1 MGVERFPLSPIQ
13 QAMLVHSLAS
23 PGTGFYIQ
31 QISVDLPEPVASE
44 PLRLAFA
51 EIAARY
57 DILRARI
64 LWEGRDEPE
73 HEIHSDVVVDWSELD
88 WTDAEINKTGQ
99 ADQEEL
105 EARFAAWLAEDR
117 AREFAPDE
125 ASPWR
130 VALIRFGREHYRLVW
145 TFHHMLLDGRSHTLL
160 LREVFERAAALSE
173 GRRTDASRGA
183 DFSEFI
189 TWQRAQDFSANAEF
203 WREML
208 RAMAHTADL
217 PVRRI
222 KPETAG
228 AIAATGLCKIR
239 ITDQVVHELRDLAE
253 REGVTLN
260 TLVQAGWSVLLG
272 RRLDTDDVVFGAARA
287 CRHWI
292 ADGPTRIGLFIN
304 TVPMRTRI
312 PYGAEMG
319 PWLRELRELQ
329 VALRQYEHTPLP
341 LIRRWSSLLSGAK
354 LFETI
359 LVFENF
365 DLNTH
370 MQNLNSDWARRTV
383 VLHERTPGL
392 SLGAYGGEG
401 LSLVLEYDPAV
412 YDAEAVAVLL
422 DEMRGILEGFA
433 SGVPVHTRVAGSA
446 ALDPDAPERDAG
458 KSLPRA
464 ADYPPLTEDE
474 RRRMLYEWNE
484 TAFDVDL
491 SRTVVDRVDEI
502 ARSNPDALAIVEPS
516 GREVSYSGL
525 VSSAE
530 RLAHRLNE
538 LGVTPERAVAVLL
551 EHGIELLVA
560 TLGIWKAGGTF
571 LPLDPAW
578 PERRQDF
585 LIDDADAAVIVTTA
599 RRAER
604 FSGKLPVVVADGE
617 IDGRGDYKTD
627 NANLPSLPGP
637 RPETRAYLIYT
648 SGSTGEPKGV
658 EVEHRHLANLCAYY
672 QAGLGLTPADRSS
685 TLAGVAFDATF
696 TDVWPYLAI
705 GASVHVPPAEC
716 RYDARALI
724 AWLHDSRITCSFVS
738 TALAESALREQWP
751 EDISLRLFL
760 TGGDKLYALP
770 IRTYPFAILNTYGPT
785 ECTVDSTWAWVDPAG
800 ADAGVAPPIGRPV
813 ANARAYVLDPEG
825 QPLGVG
831 VAGELY
837 IGGAGVARGYLN
849 RPALTSERFLPD
861 SFAGGGARMYRT
873 GDLVRYRPDGI
884 IEFIGRADHQV
895 QVRGVRVELG
905 EIEAALKVQPLVRE
919 AAVIAHRMDGAGL
932 QLAAFVAVEKASEPR
947 SDNGEPADTAELLRR
962 SLRERLPEA
971 MVPASIQVLQALPK
985 NAAGKIDR
993 TRLAAMITRRSSA
1006 ASGSEQQ
1013 TPNERL
1019 LAGVWRRVLDVDDAG
1034 RNDGF
1039 FDLGGHSLLLMKL
1052 QGEIEKASGIRL
1064 SIPSLLQHTTIAQQ
1078 AALLDGQPLAA
1089 RRTALIA
1096 LREVGDGRPFFF
1108 VPGAGGGTHW
1118 FGDLTSALDP
1128 AIPCYGFEPAALGV
1142 NATLQSSIE
1151 GLASEFIAGLR
1162 RVQKRGPYRL
1172 VGYSMGSLV
1181 AFESAQQLVRDGE
1194 RIEVLAAIEGWVME
1208 PHLTTAEKLR
1218 RAMVNLWRMD
1228 RSDKLGYVRDKLGYM
1243 RRMLHNREQS
1253 AEISAAEAEIAPL
1266 REAHIAAAVGYR
1278 PQVYKGGLLLFRARR
1293 YPATA
1298 PSDPHCGWDGWVRGG
1313 IELHWVPG
1321 DHYQVVVAPNCEV
1334 IARALMSATHRKTDD
1349 YA

>member
-1 MGVERFPLSPIQ
+1 MGVERFPLSPMQ
-13 QAMLVHSLAS
+13 QAMLVHSLAA
-23 PGTGFYIQ
+23 PGAGFYIQ

-44 PLRLAFA
+44 PLRLAFT

-57 DILRARI
+57 DILRACI

-73 HEIHSDVVVDWSELD
+73 HEIRSEAVVDWSEID
-88 WTDAEINKTGQ
+88 WTDPDIKSDNTDE

-105 EARFAAWLAEDR
+105 ETRFAVWLATDR

-125 ASPWR
+125 APPWR
-130 VALIRFGREHYRLVW
+130 VALIRLGREHYRLVW
-145 TFHHMLLDGRSHTLL
+145 TFHHLLLDGRSHTLL

-173 GRRTDASRGA
+173 GREIDASRA
-183 DFSEFI
+183 SAFSEFI
-189 TWQRAQDFSANAEF
+189 RWQRSQDFSAGAEF

-208 RAMAHTADL
+208 RGMTRNAAL
-217 PVRRI
+217 PVRRN
-222 KPETAG
+222 KPEDARS
-228 AIAATGLCKIR
+228 IAAAGLCKIK
-239 ITDQVVHELRDLAE
+239 IADQVVRGLRDLAE
-253 REGVTLN
+253 REAVTLN
-260 TLVQAGWSVLLG
+260 TLVQAGWAVLLG
-272 RRLDTDDVVFGAARA
+272 RRLDADDVVFGAARA
-287 CRHWI
+287 CRHWT
-292 ADGPTRIGLFIN
+292 ADGPRRIGLFIN
-304 TVPMRTRI
+304 TLPMRTRI
-312 PYGAEMG
+312 PNDAETG

-329 VALRQYEHTPLP
+329 VALREYEHTPLP
-341 LIRRWSSLLSGAK
+341 LIRKWSPLPPGAK

-365 DLNTH
+365 DLSGY
-370 MQNLNSDWARRTV
+370 MQNLGANWARRTV

-412 YDAEAVAVLL
+412 YEAEAVAGLL

-433 SGVPVHTRVAGSA
+433 SGLPVHARVSA
-446 ALDPDAPERDAG
+446 IAAPDAHTPDEYG
-458 KSLPRA
+458 GESLPRA

-484 TAFDVDL
+484 TALDADL

-502 ARSNPDALAIVEPS
+502 ARIRPDALAIAEPK
-516 GREVSYSGL
+516 GREISYSEF
-525 VSSAE
+525 VNSAG
-530 RLAHRLNE
+530 RLARRLNE
-538 LGVTPERAVAVLL
+538 LGVAPERAVAVLL
-551 EHGIELLVA
+551 EHGIDLIVA
-560 TLGIWKAGGTF
+560 TLGIWKAGGAF

-604 FSGKLPVVVADGE
+604 FSGRLPVVVIDE
-617 IDGRGDYKTD
+617 ETDGRGDYKTD
-627 NANLPSLPGP
+627 DADLPPVPGP

-696 TDVWPYLAI
+696 TDVWPYLTI

-724 AWLHDSRITCSFVS
+724 SWLHGSHITCSFVS

-751 EDISLRLFL
+751 EDIPLRVFL

-770 IRTYPFAILNTYGPT
+770 VRNYPFAILNTYGPT

-800 ADAGVAPPIGRPV
+800 ADAGAAPPIGRPV
-813 ANARAYVLDPEG
+813 ANARAYVLDPER
-825 QPLGVG
+825 QPLPVG

-849 RPALTSERFLPD
+849 RPVLTSERFLPD

-873 GDLVRYRPDGI
+873 GDLVRYRPDGV

-905 EIEAALKVQPLVRE
+905 EIEAALKAQRIVCE
-919 AAVIAHRMDGAGL
+919 AAVIAHEVDGAGL
-932 QLAAFVAVEKASEPR
+932 QLAAFVGVEKASELR
-947 SDNGEPADTAELLRR
+947 SGNGESADAAELLRR

-971 MVPASIQVLQALPK
+971 MVPASIQVLQMLPK

-993 TRLAAMITRRSSA
+993 TRLAGMIARRSSA
-1006 ASGSEQQ
+1006 ASGTEEQ

-1019 LAGVWRRVLDVDDAG
+1019 LAGVWRRVLDVEDAG
-1034 RNDGF
+1034 RDDGF

-1142 NATLQSSIE
+1142 KASLQSSIE
-1151 GLASEFIAGLR
+1151 KLAEEFIAGLR

-1181 AFESAQQLVRDGE
+1181 AFEAARRLVQDGE

-1208 PHLTTAEKLR
+1208 PNLTAAQKLR
-1218 RAMVNLWRMD
+1218 RAMVNLWRLD
-1228 RSDKLGYVRDKLGYM
+1228 RSNKLEYVRDKLGYT
-1243 RRMLHNREQS
+1243 RRMLNKREQP

-1266 REAHIAAAVGYR
+1266 REAHIAAALNYR
-1278 PQVYKGGLLLFRARR
+1278 PQVYEGGLLLFRARR

-1298 PSDPHCGWDGWVRGG
+1298 PSDPHCGWGDWVRGG
-1313 IELHWVPG
+1313 VELHWVPG

-1334 IARALMSATHRKTDD
+1334 IARALMSAAHRGKNR
-1349 YA
+1349 